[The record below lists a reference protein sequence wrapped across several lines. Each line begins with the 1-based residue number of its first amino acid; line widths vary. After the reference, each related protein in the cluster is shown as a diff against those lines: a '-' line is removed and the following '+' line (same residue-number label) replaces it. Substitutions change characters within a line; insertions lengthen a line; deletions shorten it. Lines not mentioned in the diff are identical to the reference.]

1 MTNKFQYAIAIK
13 PLGLLYGSAG
23 GFLSPENLVGRSST
37 KFPPDATT
45 LSGVYAAH
53 YGEQSNELKTL
64 QLAGSFWSYEGD
76 ELNFYVPTPFNCLV
90 KEGKIHSILV
100 LNEDKWRLPQNNLPE
115 DTKFTKHSWIALSDW
130 QYLSNLKDN
139 SPVAPQGN
147 QLRVKVNPWESL
159 PHLHPRLKKEQR
171 IVHQNAETNQGSL
184 FLENA
189 IQLESNVCLIY
200 LANFLLPHGWYRFG
214 GEGHM
219 VEIESHPLNT
229 EILNLLDKPV
239 GDSFALIS
247 PGVWGTNRLS
257 YRVPVTH
264 QKQNDNS
271 YKADPVWKVKDSIS
285 SRPRPFRY
293 RLGKKKKT
301 DKPESENPSVKD
313 HLPKL
318 LSRGR
323 YAVPPGS
330 VYVLE
335 EELPSWYEWEQ
346 SWFPKEGYSLK
357 RWGCSLALPL
367 PVANYGSHNLNV

>member
-1 MTNKFQYAIAIK
+1 MTNKFEYAIAIK
-13 PLGLLYGSAG
+13 PLGLLYGSSG
-23 GFLSPENLVGRSST
+23 GFLSPENLVGRSGT

-45 LSGVYAAH
+45 ISGVYAAH
-53 YGEQSNELKTL
+53 YGNKSPKLESL
-64 QLAGSFWSYEGD
+64 QLAGNFWSYWGQEQR
-76 ELNFYVPTPFNCLV
+76 FYVPTPFNCLV
-90 KEGKIHSILV
+90 EEDEIVEILKLQEG
-100 LNEDKWRLPQNNLPE
+100 KWRLPNGEP
-115 DTKFTKHSWIALSDW
+115 KPSKKYISHSWLALSQW
-130 QYLSNLKDN
+130 HQLENIQDN
-139 SPVAPQGN
+139 YPVDEQGN
-147 QLRVKVNPWESL
+147 KIKVKSDPWKAL
-159 PHLHPRLKKEQR
+159 PHLHPRLEDEQR
-171 IVHQNAETNQGSL
+171 TVKQDVNTNQGSL

-189 IQLESNVCLIY
+189 IQLENDVCLIY
-200 LANFLLPHGWYRFG
+200 LANIPLPNGWYRFG

-229 EILNLLDKPV
+229 ELLNLLDEPV

-264 QKQNDNS
+264 QKQDDNS
-271 YKADPVWKVKDSIS
+271 YKAEPVWTVKDSIS
-285 SRPRPFRY
+285 DRPNPFRY
-293 RLGKKKKT
+293 RLGKKKKI
-301 DKPESENPSVKD
+301 DKSEEENPSVKD

-335 EELPSWYEWEQ
+335 EKLPSWYQWNQ

-367 PVANYGSHNLNV
+367 VVQ